1 MVPQPSS
8 QAAVQCLVNRRD
20 ETGQSPGRPKPH
32 NPVPV
37 SVAQEHAVLVR
48 HMGRLQSSV
57 SALLADKEARLQALS
72 GEVLRL
78 RGQLVV
84 TRTAVLWGLMPR
96 SSAGQPTAAKRKA
109 LRAQGATTRAGL
121 ESVHPV
127 VCQTGCVGHAHHW
140 LSAEGTCQLSGQAC
154 ERPLLENHLGKSGHE
169 RLG

>member
-1 MVPQPSS
+1 M
-8 QAAVQCLVNRRD
+8 QCTDNRRA

-96 SSAGQPTAAKRKA
+96 WSSSHPTAAKRKA
-109 LRAQGATTRAGL
+109 LQAQGATHRAGL

-140 LSAEGTCQLSGQAC
+140 LSADGTCQLSGQAC
-154 ERPLLENHLGKSGHE
+154 ERPLLEKSSG
-169 RLG
+169 

>member
-1 MVPQPSS
+1 M
-8 QAAVQCLVNRRD
+8 QCTDNRRA
-20 ETGQSPGRPKPH
+20 ETSQSPGRPKPH

-72 GEVLRL
+72 GEVVRL

-109 LRAQGATTRAGL
+109 LQAQGATHRAGL

-140 LSAEGTCQLSGQAC
+140 LSADGTCQLSGQAC
-154 ERPLLENHLGKSGHE
+154 ERPLLEKSPG
-169 RLG
+169 

>member
-8 QAAVQCLVNRRD
+8 QAAVKCLVNRRD
-20 ETGQSPGRPKPH
+20 ETGQSPGRHKPH

-84 TRTAVLWGLMPR
+84 TRTAVLWGFMPR

-109 LRAQGATTRAGL
+109 LQTQGATTRAGL

-154 ERPLLENHLGKSGHE
+154 ERPLLENHLGESGHE